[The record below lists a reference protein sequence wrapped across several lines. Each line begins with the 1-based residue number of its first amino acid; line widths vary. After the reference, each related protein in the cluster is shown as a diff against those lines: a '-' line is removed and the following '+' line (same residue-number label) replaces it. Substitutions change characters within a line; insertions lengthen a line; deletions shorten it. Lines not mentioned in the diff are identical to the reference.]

1 MDIVEKSNFI
11 DKAVTKT
18 KKNELNWRTLTQND
32 VLKPLPD
39 EENPLIYQLS
49 KDPLSIKDS
58 YIADFNT
65 GSLLLLVF
73 ISATARALTSPP
85 TGCTLSLRIQDEKSK
100 YCIEIANSSINAFN
114 ASDLIRLYNLIDKD
128 SSSLN
133 ALIDDFLNS

>member
-39 EENPLIYQLS
+39 EENPLIHRLS

-65 GSLLLLVF
+65 GSLLLLVPRLLDVPF
-73 ISATARALTSPP
+73 RSAFKMKKVNIVL
-85 TGCTLSLRIQDEKSK
+85 K
-100 YCIEIANSSINAFN
+100 
-114 ASDLIRLYNLIDKD
+114 
-128 SSSLN
+128 
-133 ALIDDFLNS
+133 

>member
-1 MDIVEKSNFI
+1 MDVVEKSNFI

-39 EENPLIYQLS
+39 EENPLIHRLS

-73 ISATARALTSPP
+73 ISTTARALTSPP